1 MRERLGSLGLVASES
16 DDVAAELAGHLEDLC
31 EERRSEGLTESAAV
45 ECALEQVTDWRS
57 LARRIRKAKRKGGF
71 MNDRTRQLW
80 LPALASLTAANVFL
94 MALTLESLQPSLIV
108 ERSKSLFPG
117 SALMLEYWPWLA
129 TLPLWGAL
137 GAYLSHRAGGSRL
150 TRLWAGVFPSAA
162 MLACWCFGE
171 SVSILVQRNTFVT
184 HHPAYGALGAI
195 AFAVVPG
202 VALLLG
208 ALPFVAASRIQ
219 ES

>member
-1 MRERLGSLGLVASES
+1 
-16 DDVAAELAGHLEDLC
+16 
-31 EERRSEGLTESAAV
+31 
-45 ECALEQVTDWRS
+45 
-57 LARRIRKAKRKGGF
+57 
-71 MNDRTRQLW
+71 
-80 LPALASLTAANVFL
+80 
-94 MALTLESLQPSLIV
+94 
-108 ERSKSLFPG
+108 
-117 SALMLEYWPWLA
+117 
-129 TLPLWGAL
+129 
-137 GAYLSHRAGGSRL
+137 
-150 TRLWAGVFPSAA
+150 